1 VVSIVRLA
9 PPLLILAVLLPQA
22 MPAVGLKLIRN
33 FGTEIGG
40 EIRGTFTVKA
50 KAPAAEAVDFY
61 LDDQLVA
68 TDSEE
73 PFKWTFKTRDYPD
86 GVHVIRAV
94 AHYGDGAID
103 EGVLEVHFVSR
114 FGSKMLIV
122 LVIIFLSV
130 SGPVVLAILL
140 AQREKERY
148 QGRTRCPR
156 CGTVFERRWSFLH
169 KGSAYR
175 NKCTMCG
182 HTFWAEAIGEE
193 SEDHSESFGP

>member
-1 VVSIVRLA
+1 MVSILRLA
-9 PPLLILAVLLPQA
+9 LSLLILALFLPQA
-22 MPAVGLKLIRN
+22 TPTVGLKLIRN

-50 KAPAAEAVDFY
+50 KAPGAEAVDFF

-73 PFKWTFKTRDYPD
+73 PFKWTFKTQDYPD
-86 GVHVIRAV
+86 GIHVIRAM
-94 AHYGDGAID
+94 AHYGDGATD
-103 EGVLEVHFVSR
+103 EGAIELHFVSK

-130 SGPVVLAILL
+130 SGSVALTIVLAK
-140 AQREKERY
+140 REKERY

-156 CGTVFERRWSFLH
+156 CGTVFERRWSYLH

-175 NKCTMCG
+175 NKCPMCG
-182 HTFWAEAIGEE
+182 HTFWAESIGE
-193 SEDHSESFGP
+193 